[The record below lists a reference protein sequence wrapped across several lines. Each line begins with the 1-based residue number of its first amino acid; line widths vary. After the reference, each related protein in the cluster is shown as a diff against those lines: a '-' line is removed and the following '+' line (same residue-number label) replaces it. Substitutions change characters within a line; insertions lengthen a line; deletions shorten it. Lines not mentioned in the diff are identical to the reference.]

1 MCRAGVG
8 AVARTSSVADS
19 ERQPYVA
26 VSAPGA
32 EIAFLTAVDTTIIS
46 SGTSEAA
53 AFVSGVAALIRSRY
67 PSMPWYTVVQ
77 RIINTGC
84 PRRPGTQRQ
93 LRYGIVRIPR
103 H

>member
-1 MCRAGVG
+1 M
-8 AVARTSSVADS
+8 
-19 ERQPYVA
+19 
-26 VSAPGA
+26 SAPGA

-77 RIINTGC
+77 RFINTGLPEGGPVPDDSYGYGSSGPRALSAADTRYRP
-84 PRRPGTQRQ
+84 PRRTPCT
-93 LRYGIVRIPR
+93 PR
-103 H
+103 TSDG